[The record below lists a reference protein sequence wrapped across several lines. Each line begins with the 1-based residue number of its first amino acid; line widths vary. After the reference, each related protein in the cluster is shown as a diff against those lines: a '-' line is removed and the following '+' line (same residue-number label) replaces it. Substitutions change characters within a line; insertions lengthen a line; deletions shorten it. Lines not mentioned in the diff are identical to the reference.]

1 MQLVNLQ
8 KTIEE
13 FRDKVIK
20 ESKDNLR
27 KLGKGGGDLE
37 RSIKAG
43 PVKVTDRSLQFEI
56 EMEYYGTFQ
65 DQGVQ
70 GKSSNA
76 KAPKSPYRFGKKTGR
91 KGGLTEGIDKWVRKK
106 RFQFRE
112 KKTGRFMSYSSTAY
126 LITRSIYLTGIKP
139 SLFFTKPFEKYAKG
153 LPKELEKAFALD
165 TQAFLEFTT
174 KQQLKNYPNGQD

>member
-1 MQLVNLQ
+1 MQLVNFQ

-43 PVKVTDRSLQFEI
+43 PIKVTDRSLQFEI

-76 KAPKSPYRFGKKTGR
+76 KAPKSPYRLGKKTGR
-91 KGGLTEGIDKWVRKK
+91 KRGITEGIDKWK
-106 RFQFRE
+106 RNKRLKIRE
-112 KKTGRFMSYSSTAY
+112 KKTGRFMSYTSTV
-126 LITRSIYLTGIKP
+126 S
-139 SLFFTKPFEKYAKG
+139 
-153 LPKELEKAFALD
+153 
-165 TQAFLEFTT
+165 
-174 KQQLKNYPNGQD
+174 